1 MRMRTFA
8 RLPCPRFPVIDNDL
22 LTDNLVQSIRTGPL
36 TRVDLLVGV
45 TADESAAFA
54 REHMR
59 EHYLPKRD
67 RKSTRLNSSHSTL
80 SRMPSS
86 A

>member
-1 MRMRTFA
+1 MQFHLPDPRAFPIYDSAHPNPLIDLALASLAAELGVIQEKRDTELRE
-8 RLPCPRFPVIDNDL
+8 RLAAL
-22 LTDNLVQSIRTGPL
+22 L
-36 TRVDLLVGV
+36 
-45 TADESAAFA
+45 
-54 REHMR
+54 
-59 EHYLPKRD
+59 D